1 MSTEHVI
8 TGDIDADGVDGVDV
22 DEPAADDPSETTAEP
37 DAKTADS
44 ARATDVRPGRLR
56 RVVSRWRLITVGVL
70 LVASAGV
77 AAGLYFTQYRPDR
90 QTDDPAP
97 KAVIAAASEGT
108 VSLLSYA
115 PDSLDRDLAAA
126 KSHLTG
132 DFLTYYSKFTEQI
145 VAPAAKQKTVKTTAS
160 VVRAAV
166 SDLHPDSAKVVVF
179 LNQTTTSQ
187 DRPDPTHTASSVV
200 VSLTKVNGTWLISA
214 FDPV

>member
-1 MSTEHVI
+1 M
-8 TGDIDADGVDGVDV
+8 
-22 DEPAADDPSETTAEP
+22 
-37 DAKTADS
+37 
-44 ARATDVRPGRLR
+44 
-56 RVVSRWRLITVGVL
+56 
-70 LVASAGV
+70 
-77 AAGLYFTQYRPDR
+77 
-90 QTDDPAP
+90 
-97 KAVIAAASEGT
+97 
-108 VSLLSYA
+108 SLLSYA

-132 DFLTYYSKFTEQI
+132 DFLTYYSKFTDQI

-166 SDLHPDSAKVVVF
+166 SELHPDSAKVVVF
-179 LNQTTTSQ
+179 LNQTTTSK

>member
-8 TGDIDADGVDGVDV
+8 SGDVDADGVDGLDV

-37 DAKTADS
+37 DAKTVDS

-90 QTDDPAP
+90 QTDDPAA

-115 PDSLDRDLAAA
+115 PDSLGRDLAAA

-132 DFLTYYSKFTEQI
+132 DFLTYYGKFTEQI

-179 LNQTTTSQ
+179 LNQTTTSK
-187 DRPDPTHTASSVV
+187 DRPDLTHTASSVV